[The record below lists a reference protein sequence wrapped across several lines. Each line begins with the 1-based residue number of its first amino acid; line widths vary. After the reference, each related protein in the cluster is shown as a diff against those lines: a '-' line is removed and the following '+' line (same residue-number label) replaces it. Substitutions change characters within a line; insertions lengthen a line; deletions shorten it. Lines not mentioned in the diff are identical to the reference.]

1 MKGVDAVGRK
11 ITKHH
16 HYVMALIA
24 AVYEKKLVIK
34 KMSN

>member
-16 HYVMALIA
+16 HYVMSLIA
-24 AVYEKKLVIK
+24 AVYRKFSNQEK
-34 KMSN
+34 